1 MSPLQLAS
9 MKSHSRL
16 VAAGCMRVCAHVV
29 ARPFCTQ
36 DLTPDLHPTSLVADT
51 VAGQIAKVRK
61 VRTVVCEF
69 LPVVLRV

>member
-1 MSPLQLAS
+1 MC
-9 MKSHSRL
+9 
-16 VAAGCMRVCAHVV
+16 VCVCAHLA
-29 ARPFCTQ
+29 ARPLCIQ